1 MISLSK
7 IYSGGRGANEN
18 RLRFGAG
25 MVVRHGRRPADYP
38 QNAAKRFVAGRMS
51 QKMCTWKFWQG
62 TPKNTPWFEICAF
75 GSSPT
80 SSHGL
85 WERESGKRLSM
96 SDPTR
101 QPHLVCHIRF
111 RLIAGCFMG
120 QTSLSDSAI
129 LIERPNRCWTDHPD
143 LCKTNH
149 FLGNFENPCLV
160 CYDTNSH

>member
-85 WERESGKRLSM
+85 WERESGKRVVHVSPYQTTPPRLS
-96 SDPTR
+96 
-101 QPHLVCHIRF
+101 H
-111 RLIAGCFMG
+111 
-120 QTSLSDSAI
+120 SLSTDSRLFHGADI
-129 LIERPNRCWTDHPD
+129 PFRQRHPYRTTKQVLD
-143 LCKTNH
+143 W
-149 FLGNFENPCLV
+149 
-160 CYDTNSH
+160 